1 MWHRL
6 ALRWERGI
14 GRLFV
19 CKTCHPLGFSAK
31 LGPCGTVMC
40 KRRQLGLAAPRAV
53 VVRVLKNLGNTAC
66 AEPPQ
71 NRVDAGTA
79 DLPRPRA
86 TIARSTE
93 SSPRL
98 TALTI
103 SAWSASGLISVGTR
117 EPSRCAL

>member
-1 MWHRL
+1 
-6 ALRWERGI
+6 
-14 GRLFV
+14 
-19 CKTCHPLGFSAK
+19 
-31 LGPCGTVMC
+31 MC

-53 VVRVLKNLGNTAC
+53 VVRVLRISAT
-66 AEPPQ
+66 PHVQ
-71 NRVDAGTA
+71 NRLRTEWMPALVIYPVRG
-79 DLPRPRA
+79 A